1 MAAAGRPEVSVVT
14 VLSEGKLSMFMASV
28 GEWEC
33 RDPGLG
39 GRYGFESRLDHLM
52 CDCQGKL
59 F

>member
-1 MAAAGRPEVSVVT
+1 MVT